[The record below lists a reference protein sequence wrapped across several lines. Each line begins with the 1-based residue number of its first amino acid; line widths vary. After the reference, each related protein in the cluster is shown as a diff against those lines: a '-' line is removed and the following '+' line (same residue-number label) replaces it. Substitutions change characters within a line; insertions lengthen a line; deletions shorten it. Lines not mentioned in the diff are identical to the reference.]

1 MVALRRDRMVGRG
14 VPPSRMV
21 GTAFHRRPPRP
32 PRDKSARQPLTV
44 DGEQLCRRLEPH
56 GRAHACALV
65 CLEGVVEDLARRVIP
80 QRRRKDHAVVLV
92 KGNEMFLERGGV
104 GRGKAKR
111 VVGGERLLPVF
122 RHDETCPQRGGHV
135 QSRETARVVE
145 IGKDKSR
152 EDPPVAHRQVPV
164 ERVLAFL

>member
-1 MVALRRDRMVGRG
+1 MLYKFRG
-14 VPPSRMV
+14 YL
-21 GTAFHRRPPRP
+21 
-32 PRDKSARQPLTV
+32 ARQPLTV
-44 DGEQLCRRLEPH
+44 LGEQLCRRLEPH

-65 CLEGVVEDLARRVIP
+65 CLEGVVENLARRVLP

-104 GRGKAKR
+104 GRGKTKR

-122 RHDETCPQRGGHV
+122 RHDETGPQRGGHV
-135 QSRETARVVE
+135 QPRETACVVE

-152 EDPPVAHRQVPV
+152 EEPPVAHRQVPV
-164 ERVLAFL
+164 KRVLAFL